1 MTSKTLCD
9 MNGFR
14 KFLKKNELKATSQ
27 RLAVHQAMMELGH
40 ACADDVVEFIR
51 EKEKGR
57 QDGERITKASVYNI
71 LRDLAGLGLYGYRMS
86 RTNKMF
92 FDVRPY
98 EHPHMYDVEN
108 HCYRDIIDDDLVSIV
123 DDFLGRKKFKGYT
136 VEGIDIQIIVR
147 PTRRRYKTASGMV
160 VTQVSS
166 AGGRKKI
173 ASRTPAE
180 SPSGKRGAGG
190 KRTAGS
196 RKDRP

>member
-14 KFLKKNELKATSQ
+14 KFLKKNDLKATPQ
-27 RLAVHQAMMELGH
+27 RLSVHQAMMELGH
-40 ACADDVVEFIR
+40 ACADDIVEFIR
-51 EKEKGR
+51 GKGDGR
-57 QDGERITKASVYNI
+57 QGGGITKASVYNI
-71 LRDLAGLGLYGYRMS
+71 LRELAQMGLYGYRMS

-147 PTRRRYKTASGMV
+147 PTRRRYKTASGAV

-180 SPSGKRGAGG
+180 SPSGKRAGG
-190 KRTAGS
+190 RRTAGS

>member
-1 MTSKTLCD
+1 MTSKNLCD

-14 KFLKKNELKATSQ
+14 KFLKKNDLKATSQ

-51 EKEKGR
+51 GKEKGR

-166 AGGRKKI
+166 ASGRKKI

-180 SPSGKRGAGG
+180 SPSGKRAGG
-190 KRTAGS
+190 RRTAGS
-196 RKDRP
+196 RKD